1 MLKARMT
8 AEQIQLRE
16 GLEPTL
22 VANEIARAVALGE
35 GLPETFFDYGC
46 VPQESRA
53 EVYELTKSV
62 KDARGRHL
70 AVIVEIGGTLRRAK
84 ELLGHGNF
92 LPWLKAEFR
101 WSERTARNYMSLA
114 AHFQDKT
121 ANFADLDLG
130 TARELI
136 DSPAE
141 VSEPIMRRAEAGETI
156 SQEEV
161 KAALRISRPDC
172 APVTLPPRPAAKH
185 VNLSQSWFAE
195 PPTTPPRV
203 DLREVG
209 ERSAGRY
216 IARDLKD
223 LAFQLSR
230 FQSADKLV
238 ERLSADERE
247 EVRLGIE
254 AVMRIKAALDR
265 LGQRNAQLHKER
277 QRAP

>member
-1 MLKARMT
+1 
-8 AEQIQLRE
+8 
-16 GLEPTL
+16 
-22 VANEIARAVALGE
+22 
-35 GLPETFFDYGC
+35 
-46 VPQESRA
+46 
-53 EVYELTKSV
+53 
-62 KDARGRHL
+62 
-70 AVIVEIGGTLRRAK
+70 
-84 ELLGHGNF
+84 
-92 LPWLKAEFR
+92 
-101 WSERTARNYMSLA
+101 MSLA

-161 KAALRISRPDC
+161 KAAVRISRANC
-172 APVTLPPRPAAKH
+172 VPVTQPPAIKLVSA
-185 VNLSQSWFAE
+185 SQSWFAE
-195 PPTTPPRV
+195 PPTKEPPPMV
-203 DLREVG
+203 DLREAG
-209 ERSAGRY
+209 ERSAGRN
-216 IARDLKD
+216 IAHDLKD
-223 LAFQLSR
+223 LAFQLCR
-230 FQSADKLV
+230 RQSADKLV
-238 ERLSADERE
+238 ERLSADEWE